1 MNYKKLIR
9 SRALR
14 IKILS
19 LLSWVPD
26 AVMLY
31 LQYRIHTGRT
41 LHLRHPRRFTEKLQL
56 YKLRYRNPQMLRCTD
71 KYEVRQYV
79 AERGLKDILVPL
91 IGVYSDPC
99 EIDFDRLPCKFVAKT
114 TDGGGGNQVFVCRD
128 KSHVDRARFMQLLQG
143 WMAQPKAKKTAG
155 REWAYEN
162 GYPRRLLIE
171 HLLED
176 GVHRDIPDYKFF
188 CFNGKVAYV
197 YGISDRQVGVSAQFG
212 VYDRDFHKL
221 DVVRMDERPQAEALP
236 RPENYEQMVQWAEQ
250 LAAPFPEVRV
260 DLYNLHGQIYFGE
273 LTFYDGSGYMQF
285 SPDAFDFEM
294 GSKFDVSEF
303 SE

>member
-1 MNYKKLIR
+1 M
-9 SRALR
+9 
-14 IKILS
+14 
-19 LLSWVPD
+19 
-26 AVMLY
+26 
-31 LQYRIHTGRT
+31 
-41 LHLRHPRRFTEKLQL
+41 
-56 YKLRYRNPQMLRCTD
+56 
-71 KYEVRQYV
+71 
-79 AERGLKDILVPL
+79 
-91 IGVYSDPC
+91 
-99 EIDFDRLPCKFVAKT
+99 
-114 TDGGGGNQVFVCRD
+114 
-128 KSHVDRARFMQLLQG
+128 
-143 WMAQPKAKKTAG
+143 
-155 REWAYEN
+155 
-162 GYPRRLLIE
+162 
-171 HLLED
+171 
-176 GVHRDIPDYKFF
+176 
-188 CFNGKVAYV
+188 
-197 YGISDRQVGVSAQFG
+197 GVSAQLG